1 MLQIPSKMKG
11 SNSRMLQIPLK
22 RQLQL
27 QNVTNVLGK
36 MKGSNSKMLQ
46 LARKRAE
53 KSIPKKNKTE
63 NNIIP
68 QAILDPEIKLAA
80 TCSHGISVQVPPL
93 DNIFSI
99 GWAQDLARCTHLNL
113 RNVISY
119 NLAPLGFHPRVVAG
133 PQTHKK
139 T

>member
-1 MLQIPSKMKG
+1 MNPSWKPLCYMNAASGKMLQIPSKMKG

-53 KSIPKKNKTE
+53 KSIPKKSKTE
-63 NNIIP
+63 SNIIP
-68 QAILDPEIKLAA
+68 QAILDPEINLSA
-80 TCSHGISVQVPPL
+80 TGFESKY
-93 DNIFSI
+93 
-99 GWAQDLARCTHLNL
+99 HLL
-113 RNVISY
+113 TT
-119 NLAPLGFHPRVVAG
+119 FF
-133 PQTHKK
+133 Q
-139 T
+139 